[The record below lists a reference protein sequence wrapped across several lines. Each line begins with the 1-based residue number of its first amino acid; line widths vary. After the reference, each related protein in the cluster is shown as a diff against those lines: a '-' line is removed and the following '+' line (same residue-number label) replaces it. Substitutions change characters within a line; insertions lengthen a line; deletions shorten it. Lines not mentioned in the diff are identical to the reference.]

1 MVVLN
6 APRSFFADD
15 AIVHLVSYLHTGM
28 SLGIEV
34 HQGHGGE
41 FSLHKDLN
49 KLLLRDDTIV
59 YDRAYCVEQQMVHRA
74 AFVHPLSHPDLFPS
88 LSDLTLEERQLI
100 TDQVGGCSVLE
111 VLMKGKWHAKITL
124 NKLLAFEG
132 GEPGPNHP
140 VLHASSSNEAVEAH
154 KQQAAVAAAAAAAAL
169 AAANNPAHNPSYPGP
184 APSSVHS
191 GTSVTAGATVSSG
204 KGGAQRAR
212 IDLVSEKLLNESVFW
227 SAVVP
232 THTFPSS
239 SSPLSDNLDA
249 AAAHCRDSRYSSYPS
264 PRLVSPAPLRHHVGG
279 PFYRPNPDPKAQSLR
294 VLAPTSTRKQMIK
307 SLKAYTQALLL
318 EHVTSNSSSGSG
330 GSNGSKYGPSLPVD
344 SRFVQRFLPLLQQ
357 QVLRRSSSEAMGF
370 IVSYARPSARPED
383 PWHPSRLPEKER
395 EKFLVF
401 GPEQWASYT
410 VELLLLYRSSVRP
423 EQRRAVLCAHRL
435 VWLLGSV
442 AFLNDHTHCLWGHM
456 HSTMHQIYLPVFR
469 RTYLHDFLGLSAR
482 RTESILR
489 KEARERADN
498 NATNTNWRQQHHV
511 FHHPHH
517 QQQHQ
522 QRSPSSNIV
531 VAKQQSGDSERSS
544 DSNNA
549 LAQLDAAS
557 LLQQAGH

>member
-49 KLLLRDDTIV
+49 NLLLRDDTIV

-100 TDQVGGCSVLE
+100 TDQAGGCSVLE

-154 KQQAAVAAAAAAAAL
+154 KQQAAVAAAAAL
-169 AAANNPAHNPSYPGP
+169 AAATNPAHNPSYPGP

-191 GTSVTAGATVSSG
+191 GTSVTAGAAVSSAPGG
-204 KGGAQRAR
+204 KRAR

-232 THTFPSS
+232 THTFFSS
-239 SSPLSDNLDA
+239 SSS
-249 AAAHCRDSRYSSYPS
+249 SRESGYSSYPA

-279 PFYRPNPDPKAQSLR
+279 PFYQPNPDPKAQSLR
-294 VLAPTSTRKQMIK
+294 VLAPTSTRKQMVK

-318 EHVTSNSSSGSG
+318 EHVTSS
-330 GSNGSKYGPSLPVD
+330 GSNGSKDGPSLPVD

-469 RTYLHDFLGLSAR
+469 RTYLHDFLGLSTK

-489 KEARERADN
+489 KEARERADS
-498 NATNTNWRQQHHV
+498 NATNTNWRHIV
-511 FHHPHH
+511 HH
-517 QQQHQ
+517 QQHT
-522 QRSPSSNIV
+522 NNN
-531 VAKQQSGDSERSS
+531 VARQQSGDSERSS
-544 DSNNA
+544 NDSNNA

-557 LLQQAGH
+557 LLQQPGH